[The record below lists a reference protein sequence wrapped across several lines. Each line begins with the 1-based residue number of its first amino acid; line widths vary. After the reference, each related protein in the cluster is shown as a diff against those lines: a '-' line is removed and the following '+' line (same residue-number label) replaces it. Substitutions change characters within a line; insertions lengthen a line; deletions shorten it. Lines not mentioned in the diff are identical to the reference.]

1 MGMLWNKQLSIGNT
15 IVDSEHK
22 HLISLTNSVERAMK
36 AAMDTRNAFA
46 LKLAFEQ
53 LESELCK
60 HFRHEEKIAIAL
72 NLPLEQCRQAQQ
84 HMLGDLR
91 FLKEELMAKDCI
103 WTEAALRHFSEFLED
118 LITEHITLKDMSMKA
133 ALLGYDYDF
142 WPDTEEPAD
151 SHWHGAMAA
160 IPAAAQAAA

>member
-1 MGMLWNKQLSIGNT
+1 MLWNKQLSVGNS

-36 AAMDTRNAFA
+36 AAMDTRDAFA
-46 LKLAFEQ
+46 LRQAFDQ
-53 LESELCK
+53 LEGELCK

-72 NLPLEQCRQAQQ
+72 ALPLEQGRQAQQ

-91 FLKEELMAKDCI
+91 FLKTELMAKDCI

-118 LITEHITLKDMSMKA
+118 LITEHITLKDMPMKA
-133 ALLGYDYDF
+133 ALLDYDYDF
-142 WPDTEEPAD
+142 WPDTEEPAG
-151 SHWHGAMAA
+151 SRWHGAMAS
-160 IPAAAQAAA
+160 IPAPAQVPA